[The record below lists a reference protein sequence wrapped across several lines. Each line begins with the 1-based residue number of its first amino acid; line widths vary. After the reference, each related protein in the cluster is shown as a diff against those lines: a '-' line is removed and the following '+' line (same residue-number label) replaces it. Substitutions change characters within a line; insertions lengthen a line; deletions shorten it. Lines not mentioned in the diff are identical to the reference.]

1 MVDPVDTRHW
11 AEVFARGA
19 VIDRRRSHTV
29 LSIFG
34 TVERRLRASP
44 QDVARQ
50 ITRLL
55 EFVSLNMRGVRKI
68 LKKFAK
74 NVDPTPPAPGFVAL
88 EIQHPHD
95 PNWKLLQVPSYLKV
109 CCQPLTRGLSEDW
122 RWFVVLIDTIPGK
135 QSCCIHNSATATT
148 TTD

>member
-1 MVDPVDTRHW
+1 M
-11 AEVFARGA
+11 
-19 VIDRRRSHTV
+19 
-29 LSIFG
+29 
-34 TVERRLRASP
+34 
-44 QDVARQ
+44 ARQ

-95 PNWKLLQVPSYLKV
+95 PNWKLLQARSWLAGCY
-109 CCQPLTRGLSEDW
+109 
-122 RWFVVLIDTIPGK
+122 
-135 QSCCIHNSATATT
+135 
-148 TTD
+148 

>member
-1 MVDPVDTRHW
+1 MAPCQPCAT
-11 AEVFARGA
+11 
-19 VIDRRRSHTV
+19 
-29 LSIFG
+29 
-34 TVERRLRASP
+34 P

-95 PNWKLLQVPSYLKV
+95 PNWKLLQVCSSIVICP
-109 CCQPLTRGLSEDW
+109 
-122 RWFVVLIDTIPGK
+122 
-135 QSCCIHNSATATT
+135 
-148 TTD
+148 